1 MEMIS
6 NICRLSKH
14 DVEIWKYEDHWGEL
28 PSKTVN
34 SLPPEVCKTVIMGAV
49 KHEKPKDY
57 FPELFSSI
65 FQMKEEDGLILPPD
79 ACPVNEVIRHTIK
92 LNLYCKKLQRCIKL
106 LVSRKAEI
114 RAPNLQ
120 ELRKIPE
127 IIRKEKPQRF
137 YRFNLGQ
144 CVPMPSLD
152 QELVHKMLEKSVIV
166 ILAQVGYDRTRKAA
180 LDILVD
186 VIKEM
191 LIKVCLF
198 CHAFAQNDLN
208 RGQVSYSD
216 VLEKSLRTV
225 GLDGIH
231 SVKDYYRK
239 KILIKRDRAL
249 ARSKRLL
256 VFYEKLL
263 VKHGLN
269 TTGDN
274 IPEIHIPAGVKQN
287 SVVLHA
293 SLKPGYEMLQTFDQ
307 EVQQNNS
314 GGPKHQ

>member
-1 MEMIS
+1 MIP

-28 PSKTVN
+28 PRKTVN

-57 FPELFSSI
+57 FPDLI
-65 FQMKEEDGLILPPD
+65 PMKEEDGLKLPPD

-92 LNLYCKKLQRCIKL
+92 LNLYCKKLQRYIKL
-106 LVSRKAEI
+106 LVSRKAEV
-114 RAPNLQ
+114 RAPILH

-127 IIRKEKPQRF
+127 LIIRKEKPQRF

-144 CVPMPSLD
+144 CMPMPSLD

-186 VIKEM
+186 VVKEM
-191 LIKVCLF
+191 LIKICLF
-198 CHAFAQNDLN
+198 CHTFAQNDLN

-216 VLEKSLRTV
+216 VLDKSLKTV
-225 GLDGIH
+225 GFDGIL

-249 ARSKRLL
+249 ARARRLL
-256 VFYEKLL
+256 AFYEKLL
-263 VKHGLN
+263 VKYGLN

-274 IPEIHIPAGVKQN
+274 IPEIHFPAGGKQN
-287 SVVLHA
+287 SEVLHA
-293 SLKPGYEMLQTFDQ
+293 ILKPGYKMLQTLDQ
-307 EVQQNNS
+307 EVQQNNG
-314 GGPKHQ
+314 GGPKH